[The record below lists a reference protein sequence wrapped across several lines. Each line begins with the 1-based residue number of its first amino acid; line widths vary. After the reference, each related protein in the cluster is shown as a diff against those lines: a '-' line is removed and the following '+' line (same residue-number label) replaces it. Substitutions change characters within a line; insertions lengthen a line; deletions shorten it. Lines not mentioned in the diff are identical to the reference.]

1 MTREGTADMREIA
14 GDILY
19 VDLSERR
26 AWREPALHEDILN
39 FLGGRGL
46 NAHLLWKLTGPDTD
60 PLGPDNPLIFGAG
73 LLSGTEVPCS
83 GRTTV
88 TCRSPATRWYLKTS
102 GGGHWGGE
110 LKFAGIG
117 HLVITGRADHPVYLW
132 IDDGRVEFRDAR
144 PIWGKDVRETDLSVK
159 KDVGDEDIQVAA
171 IGPAGERLVKFA
183 GIMFSVY
190 NTAGRGGAGAV
201 MGAKNLK
208 AVAVR
213 GTGALRAAQPARFHK
228 VAVECREALLAESGG
243 EGLAR
248 YGTAGSVEAV
258 NELRAWASYN
268 FRRSRDED
276 VYPLSGQYLV
286 ERGYLKRR
294 VACLACVF
302 GCHRYTE
309 LTRGEFAGCYT
320 GGPELETLGSF
331 GSGCGVSDTEAVIK
345 ANELCNILGMDTI
358 SCGSV
363 IAWTMECYEKGL
375 VSARDLDGLDLRWGD
390 AKAVIEMVRRIA
402 YREGFGDVLAEGVRA
417 AARQVGGDSY
427 RWAVEAKGLEQSRV
441 DTRSAKAY
449 ALAFAVNPR
458 GADHLHTET
467 FAEFGLSPEGRALIA
482 RITGDEK
489 YADPCMVEKRAEIVR
504 WHEDCFAVTDALGLC
519 AFSSTALYGV
529 TPARMAELFSA
540 ATGHEISEEEVM
552 RAGRRIVTL
561 EKCFNV
567 RAGAVRADDCL
578 PWRLMHEHT
587 PDRPDPDA
595 INAPEE
601 LDRMLDEYYSLH
613 GWDLETSWPTSE
625 TLESLGLGDVARQLA
640 AAGKLR

>member
-1 MTREGTADMREIA
+1 MREIA

-26 AWREPALHEDILN
+26 AWREPVPHEDILK

-60 PLGPDNPLIFGAG
+60 PLGPESPLVFGTG
-73 LLSGTEVPCS
+73 LLSGTEAPCS

-88 TCRSPATRWYLKTS
+88 TCRSPATGWYLKTS

-117 HLVITGRADHPVYLW
+117 YLVIKGKADHPVYLW

-144 PIWGKDVRETDLSVK
+144 PIWGADVRQTDLAIK
-159 KDVGDEDIQVAA
+159 KEVGDGDIQVAV

-190 NTAGRGGAGAV
+190 NTAARGGAGAA

-213 GTGALRAAQPARFHK
+213 GTGALRAAQPARFHQAA
-228 VAVECREALLAESGG
+228 AVCRRALLADSGG

-248 YGTAGSVEAV
+248 YGTSGSVEAV
-258 NELRAWASYN
+258 NELRAWAAYN
-268 FRRSRDED
+268 FQRSRLDD
-276 VYPLSGQYLV
+276 VYAVSGQCLA

-320 GGPELETLGSF
+320 GGPELETVGAL
-331 GSGCGVSDTEAVIK
+331 GSGCGVSDPEAIIK
-345 ANELCNILGMDTI
+345 ANELCNVLGMDTI

-363 IAWTMECYEKGL
+363 IAWAMECYEKGL
-375 VSARDLDGLDLRWGD
+375 ISARDLDGLDLRWGD
-390 AKAVIEMVRRIA
+390 GRAVIEMVRRIA
-402 YREGFGDVLAEGVRA
+402 YRQGFGDVLAEGVRA
-417 AARQVGGDSY
+417 AARHVGGDSY
-427 RWAVEAKGLEQSRV
+427 RWAMEAKGLEQSRV

-458 GADHLHTET
+458 GPDHLHTET

-489 YADPCMVEKRAEIVR
+489 YANPYLAEKRAEIVR
-504 WHEDCFAVTDALGLC
+504 WHEDCYAVTDALGFC

-540 ATGHEISEEEVM
+540 ATGHEISEEEIM

-567 RAGAVRADDCL
+567 RAGAVRADDSL
-578 PWRLMHEHT
+578 PWRLMHERT
-587 PDRPDPDA
+587 PDRPDADA

-601 LDRMLDEYYSLH
+601 LSRMLDEYYSLH
-613 GWDLETSWPTSE
+613 GWDPETSWPTSQ
-625 TLESLGLGDVARQLA
+625 TLESLDLGDVGRQLA
-640 AAGKLR
+640 AVGKLG